1 MKNHESRIMNRTSR
15 RLRDNSP
22 IHDSPIHDSIHLHI
36 VGGFLGSGKTTAIIG
51 AAKQLMA
58 QGKRVGVVTND
69 QGKYLVDTAF
79 FTLADVP
86 TVEVTGGCFCCN
98 YDDLDARLDQLKH
111 TAQPDVIF
119 AESVGSCADI
129 VATVVKPLLALRQ
142 ETPPTS
148 FSVFTDAR
156 LLRRRLLDQPMP
168 FSDDVIYIFDKQIE
182 EAGLLVI
189 NKVDLLETRQEARG
203 RRQNA
208 GSMMQEA
215 GSTKQEL
222 AMPQPQS
229 PIPNHELLAL
239 AQQRFPQKA
248 IRLQNSLDAEDVA
261 AWVEMLESGA
271 MALPATSLDIDYV
284 RYGAGEA
291 QLAWLDETV
300 TLRVAEGKGRAAAT
314 RLIRE
319 IVEAIRQQGA
329 AVGHC
334 KFLVRGHAED
344 VKVSFPTL
352 EETGWEERIPALTGT
367 RVTLL
372 VNARVEAGADAL
384 RAWVAQAVER
394 ATAATGAELDES
406 AIAFFHPGFPNPTH
420 RIV

>member
-1 MKNHESRIMNRTSR
+1 M
-15 RLRDNSP
+15 D
-22 IHDSPIHDSIHLHI
+22 LHI

-58 QGKRVGVVTND
+58 RGKRVGVVTND

-79 FTLADVP
+79 FALADVP

-129 VATVVKPLLALRQ
+129 VATVVKPLLTLRQ

-148 FSVFTDAR
+148 FSVFADAR
-156 LLRRRLLDQPMP
+156 LLRRRLLDLPMP
-168 FSDDVIYIFDKQIE
+168 FSDDVVYIFDKQIE

-189 NKVDLLETRQEARG
+189 NKVDLL
-203 RRQNA
+203 NY
-208 GSMMQEA
+208 
-215 GSTKQEL
+215 EL
-222 AMPQPQS
+222 QT
-229 PIPNHELLAL
+229 L
-239 AQQRFPQKA
+239 AQQRFPAKP

-261 AWVEMLESGA
+261 GWVEMLESGRL
-271 MALPATSLDIDYV
+271 ALPQTALDIDYA

-291 QLAWLDETV
+291 RLAWLDETV
-300 TLRVAEGKGRAAAT
+300 TLRVDEGQGRAVVLHAIGA
-314 RLIRE
+314 
-319 IVEAIRQQGA
+319 IVDALRQQQA
-329 AVGHC
+329 AVGHL
-334 KFLVRGHAED
+334 KFLVRGASED
-344 VKVSFPTL
+344 AKVSFPTL
-352 EETGWEERIPALTGT
+352 DEIGWEQVVPALTGE

-372 VNARVEAGADAL
+372 VNARVEANAGTL
-384 RAWVAQAVER
+384 RDVVAQAVQQ
-394 ATAATGAELDES
+394 AAATTGAALDES

-420 RIV
+420 RIP